1 MKFVILAL
9 LVISVNSF
17 KQIQSNKPIT
27 KFKFVGDTAPLGYFD
42 PLSFTKN
49 KSENVIKTLREAE
62 LQHSRVA
69 MTSMVI
75 MPLIDY
81 YTPDD
86 QLAINY
92 ISDHPIEFQL
102 AWLSVF
108 SYFEF
113 ERFAKNY
120 QFPLKGGKL
129 FTLKNDVE
137 PGCYFNYNLNDENLM
152 NAELNNGRLAMIA
165 SLGYICQELYTQKS
179 II

>member
-113 ERFAKNY
+113 ELPNV
-120 QFPLKGGKL
+120 
-129 FTLKNDVE
+129 N
-137 PGCYFNYNLNDENLM
+137 
-152 NAELNNGRLAMIA
+152 
-165 SLGYICQELYTQKS
+165 
-179 II
+179 